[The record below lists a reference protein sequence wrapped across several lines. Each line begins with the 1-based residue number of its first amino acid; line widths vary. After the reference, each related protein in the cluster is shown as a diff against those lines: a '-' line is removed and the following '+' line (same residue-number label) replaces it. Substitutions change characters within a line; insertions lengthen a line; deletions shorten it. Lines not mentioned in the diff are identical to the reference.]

1 MNGFQDEAKKKA
13 VRERFDALARDR
25 ERWQRRNR
33 YYYDDQQRYIRF
45 LVPEGLRVLEVGCGL
60 GDLLASVKPSRG
72 LGLDLSPEM
81 AALASARHPELEFR
95 VADVETLAL
104 NETFDVIIL
113 SDVLGHLFDVE
124 ATLRRLRACCTSK
137 TRVVI
142 SYYNFLWEPIL
153 RVAEKI
159 GMKMPQPEQSWLS
172 PADIQNLLHLAD
184 YEVVKMER
192 RLLLPK
198 RVPLLSTVANQFL
211 AFLPGFRS
219 ACLCHYLVARPLF
232 SRWRTPLT
240 FASPPQGEREGR
252 GGEIT
257 SLPVGERGGRGG
269 TSSDLASEY
278 SVSIVI
284 PCRNE
289 RGNIEP
295 AIRRLP
301 WFGARQE
308 IIFVDGHSTDG
319 TQEEI
324 RRVMQAYPDRNI
336 KFLVQDGKGKGDAVR
351 KGFAQATGDI
361 LMILDAD
368 LTMPPE
374 DLPKFYEAIVNGKG
388 EFING
393 CRLVYPMEDQAMR
406 FLNLLGNKFFSLAF
420 SWLLNQRVKD
430 TLCGTKV
437 LWRDDYRRIEQ
448 GRAYFGE
455 FDPFGD
461 FDLLFGASKL
471 NLKILEVPIRYQDRT
486 YGTTNIRRFYH
497 GWLLLRMTV
506 FGFFRLKAL

>member
-1 MNGFQDEAKKKA
+1 MIGYQDFKRKQHI
-13 VRERFDALARDR
+13 REHFDRLAPQRAS
-25 ERWQRRNR
+25 WQRRAS
-33 YYYDDQQRYIRF
+33 YYYEDQLRYFRF
-45 LVPEGLRVLEVGCGL
+45 LIPEGLRVLEVGCGL
-60 GDLLASVKPSRG
+60 GDLLASLKPARG
-72 LGLDLSPEM
+72 LGLDISEAM
-81 AALASARHPELEFR
+81 VKEASRRHPSLEFR
-95 VADVETLAL
+95 MADVETLEL
-104 NETFDVIIL
+104 DETFDVIIL
-113 SDVLGHLFDVE
+113 SDVIGHLFDVE
-124 ATLRRLRACCTSK
+124 SALRRLRICCTPE

-153 RVAEKI
+153 RVAEKL

-172 PADIQNLLHLAD
+172 PADIENLLHLAD
-184 YEVVKMER
+184 YEVVKSER
-192 RLLLPK
+192 RLLVPK
-198 RVPLLSTVANQFL
+198 YVPLISTIFNRFF
-211 AFLPGFRS
+211 AFLPGLNRL
-219 ACLCHYLVARPLF
+219 CLSQYVVAR
-232 SRWRTPLT
+232 
-240 FASPPQGEREGR
+240 AR
-252 GGEIT
+252 GLGHEAR
-257 SLPVGERGGRGG
+257 SEQR
-269 TSSDLASEY
+269 EY

-289 RGNIEP
+289 RGNIEAAVQRIP
-295 AIRRLP
+295 P
-301 WFGARQE
+301 FGRHQE
-308 IIFVDGHSTDG
+308 LIFVDGHSTDG
-319 TQEEI
+319 TPEEI
-324 RRVMQAYPDRNI
+324 RRVMGQYPARNI
-336 KFLVQDGKGKGDAVR
+336 KFLVQAGKGKGDAVR
-351 KGFAQATGDI
+351 KGFAHATGEI

-374 DLPKFYEAIVNGKG
+374 DLPKFYEAIASGKG

-393 CRLVYPMEDQAMR
+393 CRLVYPMEGQAMR

-471 NLKILEVPIRYQDRT
+471 NLKILEVPIRYQERR